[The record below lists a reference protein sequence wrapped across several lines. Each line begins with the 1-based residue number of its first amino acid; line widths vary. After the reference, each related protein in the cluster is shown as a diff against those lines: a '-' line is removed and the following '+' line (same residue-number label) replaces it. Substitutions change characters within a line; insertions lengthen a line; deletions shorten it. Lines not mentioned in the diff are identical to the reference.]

1 MKTNFELKARIK
13 ELGKQAADYSRQAVQ
28 VFDTDREQN
37 RTLMRQA
44 YESSKRCQVL
54 IGELLRR
61 QSQS

>member
-1 MKTNFELKARIK
+1 MKTNVELKARIK

-28 VFDTDREQN
+28 VFDIDQEQN

-44 YESSKRCQVL
+44 YDSSKRCQVL